1 MEKVW
6 VLRFSAD
13 GIFEV
18 CFSGYDAVF
27 STLDKA
33 MNYIRNIIENDFE
46 LSYDDNFIGYEKDDD
61 YIYGAISNKNKEII
75 TELTISL
82 EEIL

>member
-1 MEKVW
+1 MFRK
-6 VLRFSAD
+6 RYYYRGA
-13 GIFEV
+13 I
-18 CFSGYDAVF
+18 YA
-27 STLDKA
+27 K
-33 MNYIRNIIENDFE
+33 NYK
-46 LSYDDNFIGYEKDDD
+46 YDDNFIGYEKDDD